1 MSIRKLLNIL
11 NKNRHKEENN
21 NELTIALS
29 NNLEK
34 NLIELENDLG
44 KSSDIVIRRIV
55 IGKENPLAAAIV
67 YTDGLVDISEINR
80 FLKALMT
87 RFPEK
92 KPNKPTIELIK
103 EEVLNVGDVKEFTS
117 KADIINGIL
126 TGSTAILLD
135 NSKAALVANTKGFA
149 KRAIS
154 EPENQLVMRGPR
166 QGFIENITTN
176 TAMIRKIIPSSKL
189 RVEQMKVGTLS
200 ETTVGIIYIEGIAD
214 KKIVNEVKERIKRI
228 KTDSILGTGYIEE
241 LIQDNPTTL
250 WPTVAYTERPDTA
263 SGNLLEGK
271 ILIIVDGTP
280 FVLIVPTT
288 FFMLFQSADD
298 YFLKWHIASFM
309 RLLRFVTFIFSM
321 TLPSLY
327 VATITYHPELIP
339 TTLLISLSAQREG
352 VPFPAFIE
360 ALLMELTFEVLREAG
375 VRMPRAVGQ
384 AVAIVGALVLGTA
397 AVEAGIVSPAMVIIV
412 SMTAISSFTAP
423 YIDLANTARIVRFAW
438 LIFSSILG
446 LFGTLFG
453 LMLLIIHL
461 SSLRSFGIPYLS
473 GLAPFNVSDQKDILV
488 RAPRYLM
495 NKRPKLFAKD
505 NPIRQEKIIPGP
517 KRNRKR

>member
-1 MSIRKLLNIL
+1 MY
-11 NKNRHKEENN
+11 KEEK
-21 NELTIALS
+21 NEDLNVTLY

-34 NLIELENDLG
+34 NLTAIENDLG
-44 KSSDIVIRRIV
+44 KSSDIVIRKIV
-55 IGKENPLAAAIV
+55 IGKERPLAAAII
-67 YTDGLVDISEINR
+67 YADGLVDISEING
-80 FLKALMT
+80 FLKVLLT
-87 RFPEK
+87 KFPEGK
-92 KPNKPTIELIK
+92 TSKPIIELIK
-103 EEVLNVGDVKEFTS
+103 DEVINVGDVREFTN
-117 KADIINGIL
+117 KVDIINGIL

-135 NSKAALVANTKGFA
+135 GSKNALIANTKGFE
-149 KRAIS
+149 KRAVS

-189 RVEQMKVGTLS
+189 RIEHMKVGTLS
-200 ETTVGIIYIEGIAD
+200 ETTVGILYIEGIAD
-214 KKIVNEVKERIKRI
+214 KKIVKEVKDRIKRI

-309 RLLRFVTFIFSM
+309 RLLRFLTFIFSM

-352 VPFPAFIE
+352 VPFPAFVE
-360 ALLMELTFEVLREAG
+360 ALLMEFTFEVLREAG

-423 YIDLANTARIVRFAW
+423 YVDLANTARIVRFAW

-453 LMLLIIHL
+453 LMMLIIHL

-473 GLAPFNVSDQKDILV
+473 GLAPFNVKDQKDILI

-495 NKRPKLFAKD
+495 NRRPKLFAKE
-505 NPIRQEKIIPGP
+505 NQIRQEKIIPGP
-517 KRNRKR
+517 KGNKKR